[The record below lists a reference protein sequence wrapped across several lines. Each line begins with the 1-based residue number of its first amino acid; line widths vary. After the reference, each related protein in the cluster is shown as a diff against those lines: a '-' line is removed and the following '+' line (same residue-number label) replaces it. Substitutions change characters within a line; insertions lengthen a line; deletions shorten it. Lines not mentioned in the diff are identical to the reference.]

1 MSQFRDIYP
10 LLRPFKLAEDDNQE
24 SLMVKDPA
32 LSLLR
37 LRSPLGQGFDP
48 WPGDVLHAM
57 GVAKNKINKQIKNK
71 LKAYYQPQG

>member
-57 GVAKNKINKQIKNK
+57 GVAKNKDKK
-71 LKAYYQPQG
+71 LAVDKIQSNIMS